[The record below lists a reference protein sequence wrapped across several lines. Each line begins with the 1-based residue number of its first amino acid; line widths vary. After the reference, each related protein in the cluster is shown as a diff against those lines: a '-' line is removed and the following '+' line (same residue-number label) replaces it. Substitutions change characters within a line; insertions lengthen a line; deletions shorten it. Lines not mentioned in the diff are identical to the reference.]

1 MFFVSISSFFLI
13 LFIDIRMNYA
23 LKKYLDVE
31 VERLT
36 NNIVNQAINEKI
48 KEENL
53 DKFLNI
59 NKEAGQ
65 INNMSYDTEEI
76 NKITNDISSYVQD
89 KLLEIDNGK
98 INDYFILDR
107 YRIGKFK
114 KMKNG
119 IICDVSLGTIRNS
132 VLFANVGPTIPIKLS
147 FLGQVNTNIDVKVK
161 EYGIN
166 NILVKTNLVVKI
178 REQVSMPI
186 TSKRE
191 EIVVRKPISID
202 IIKGEIPKYYIGKY

>member
-114 KMKNG
+114 KMKKG

-186 TSKRE
+186 TSKRK